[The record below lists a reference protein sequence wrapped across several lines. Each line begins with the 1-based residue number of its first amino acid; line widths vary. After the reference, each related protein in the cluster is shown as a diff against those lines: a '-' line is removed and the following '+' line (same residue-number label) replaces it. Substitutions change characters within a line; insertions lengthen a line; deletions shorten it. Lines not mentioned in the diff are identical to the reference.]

1 MDRTRGGRK
10 VLRPTLDDKRSVEA
24 RSRSNRQPFCRWVPP
39 IVTVRGGCYFLFRSA
54 MCFPCAPTYAH
65 ARQRSARGEA
75 DDERRLHVGR
85 ADHHLGVGR
94 EDAVPSITQHLGR
107 QRHLHLHA
115 RQKTRVNRPSVD
127 GQRRKYLRICQGGR
141 RVAPTYGHRAM
152 REQDQDRGVHRAAR
166 TRDIFGSVRWVTN
179 RCLAGFFLPRPPR
192 PVDVAA

>member
-1 MDRTRGGRK
+1 MRRGGVGRTRGGRK

-54 MCFPCAPTYAH
+54 VCFPCAPTYAH

-115 RQKTRVNRPSVD
+115 HQKEDTCESTKRGRTAEEVFAKEDDASH
-127 GQRRKYLRICQGGR
+127 RR
-141 RVAPTYGHRAM
+141 M
-152 REQDQDRGVHRAAR
+152 
-166 TRDIFGSVRWVTN
+166 DIVR
-179 RCLAGFFLPRPPR
+179 
-192 PVDVAA
+192 